1 MNFRIGQGIDVHQL
15 KKGLPLYIGGI
26 LIPHDKG
33 SLGHSDGDV
42 LIHSI
47 IDAILGA
54 ISEHDIGYHF
64 PSEEKK
70 WKNKPSEYFLKNI
83 YSILLEKNYLIGNID
98 STIILQEPTI
108 SPYIEKMNKNI
119 SKILNL
125 NEKDISIKATTTD
138 KLGFIGK
145 KKGIAATTIILIL
158 KKNGS

>member
-1 MNFRIGQGIDVHQL
+1 MNFKIGQGIDVHQL
-15 KKGLPLYIGGI
+15 KKGLPLYIGGV
-26 LIPHDKG
+26 LIPYKKG

-70 WKNKPSEYFLKNI
+70 WKNKSSEYFLKHV
-83 YSILLEKNYLIGNID
+83 YSILLEKNFLIGNID
-98 STIILQEPTI
+98 ATIILQEPII
-108 SPYIEKMNKNI
+108 SPYIKKMKKNI
-119 SKILNL
+119 SRILNL

-138 KLGFIGK
+138 KLGFIGN
-145 KKGIAATTIILIL
+145 KKGVSAISIILIFNN
-158 KKNGS
+158 NGS